1 VRYRWRLPAS
11 GRATP
16 ESTTLQAETLQ
27 AAKLS
32 AEPSDREEKLEA
44 IRELS
49 RSINVPES
57 IAAILVARGVRT
69 FEEARDFFRPSLG
82 MLFDPFLMD
91 DMARAVARIKRAIAD
106 NERIT
111 IYGDYDVD
119 GTTSTAMLVLFFE
132 SIGADLK
139 SAGADL
145 KSAATDLNRADATIN
160 GDGANLKGGAAANLN
175 GDGVRIAYHIPDRFT
190 EGYGLSTAGLDRC
203 FQSEDGPP
211 TLILTIDCGI
221 TAIDAVAYAQSR
233 GADVIICDHH
243 EPVRLGEVAQLPDA
257 YAILNPIKGNC
268 AYPYKYLCGCGVGFK
283 LIQALC
289 QEFELGDRAYEYLD
303 FVALASS
310 ADIVSLKGE
319 NRILVSFGL
328 KRINEHPR
336 PGLKALIQAAHLHPG
351 KIGTSQIVFGLAPRI
366 NAAGRLGDGGRAV
379 QLMMSKTDDEA
390 HHHATELE
398 FENSNRRRIDEE
410 AFFEACNVVDG
421 MLNRAQATVPRDK
434 IIVLHNP
441 AWHAG
446 VIGIVASR
454 LVERYHLPVV
464 LLTTIDGVAK
474 GSARS
479 IMGFDIH
486 SAIKRCEDK
495 VVTFGGH
502 KYAAGVSIE
511 VDRLPEFRMAINA
524 VASEMISEDMLQ
536 PEIRADA
543 VIDLSDLNPKYF
555 AIIRQFQPF
564 GPDNMRPV
572 FYAKNVEVAGYPR
585 VVGKTTPHLKFQ
597 ARPTKDTSLPTPHNP
612 LPTTPNLIPFTR
624 GGAMEAIGFG
634 LGERLRE
641 LIGPNGRG
649 RNDLEMVFYL
659 EENEYN
665 GRVTPQLVVRDFR

>member
-1 VRYRWRLPAS
+1 MKGYIVRYRWRLPAS
-11 GRATP
+11 GLAT
-16 ESTTLQAETLQ
+16 
-27 AAKLS
+27 
-32 AEPSDREEKLEA
+32 EPSVPEENTEA
-44 IRELS
+44 VRELC

-57 IAAILVARGVRT
+57 LAAILVARGVRT
-69 FEEARDFFRPSLG
+69 FDEARDFFRPSLEH
-82 MLFDPFLMD
+82 LHDPFLMD
-91 DMARAVARIKRAIAD
+91 DMARAVARIKRAITS

-119 GTTSTAMLVLFFE
+119 GTTSTAMLALFFE
-132 SIGADLK
+132 SIGV
-139 SAGADL
+139 
-145 KSAATDLNRADATIN
+145 RA
-160 GDGANLKGGAAANLN
+160 
-175 GDGVRIAYHIPDRFT
+175 AYHIPNRFT

-203 FQSEDGPP
+203 FRSEDGPP
-211 TLILTIDCGI
+211 SLILTIDCGI
-221 TAIDAVAYAQSR
+221 TAVDAIAYAQSR
-233 GADVIICDHH
+233 GADVIVCDHH
-243 EPVRLGEVAQLPDA
+243 EPANQIPEA

-268 AYPYKYLCGCGVGFK
+268 NYPYKHLCGCGVGFK

-289 QEFELGDRAYEYLD
+289 VELELGDRAYDFID
-303 FVALASS
+303 FVAMASS

-319 NRILVSFGL
+319 NRILTFLGL
-328 KRINEHPR
+328 KHINERPR
-336 PGLKALIQAAHLHPG
+336 PGLKALIQAAHLHAG

-379 QLMMSKTDDEA
+379 QLLMSKTDDEA

-398 FENSNRRRIDEE
+398 FENSTRRRIDEE
-410 AFFEACNVVDG
+410 AFFEACNFVDG
-421 MLNRAQATVPRDK
+421 MLNRTRDK

-479 IMGFDIH
+479 ILGFDIH

-511 VDRLPEFRMAINA
+511 IDRLPDFRQAINT

-536 PEIRADA
+536 PEIRVDA
-543 VIDLSDLNPKYF
+543 SVDLNELNPKVF
-555 AIIRQFQPF
+555 AIIRQFQPY

-572 FYAKNVEVAGYPR
+572 FYAKDVEVAGFPR
-585 VVGKTTPHLKFQ
+585 IVGKTTSHLKFQ
-597 ARPTKDTSLPTPHNP
+597 VRSANIIQVAKDGNMLPNVV
-612 LPTTPNLIPFTR
+612 PFTL
-624 GGAMEAIGFG
+624 GGGTIEAIGFG
-634 LGERLRE
+634 LGERIRE
-641 LIGPNGRG
+641 LTATNGKG
-649 RNDLEMVFYL
+649 RKDLEMVFYL

-665 GRVTPQLVVRDFR
+665 GRITPQLVVKDFR